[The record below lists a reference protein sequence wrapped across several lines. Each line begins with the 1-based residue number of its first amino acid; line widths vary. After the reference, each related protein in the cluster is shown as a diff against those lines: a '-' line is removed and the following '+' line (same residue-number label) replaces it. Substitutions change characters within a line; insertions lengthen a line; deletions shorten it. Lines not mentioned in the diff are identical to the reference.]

1 MNSFNFRPVGQGLFY
16 TGSLLNGC
24 YNFVYDCGTENN
36 QNLIDKQIK
45 CYQQEIACFSNS
57 KSTLDF
63 VVISHLHKDH
73 YSGLY
78 KLVRNFKVKR
88 IYLPYLNCF
97 TKDALQLHLYYDL
110 FIDNAQSGN
119 QQENLMA
126 LYILINSLYGL
137 NENNSYRENI
147 GEVEYVRR
155 TTAIDYIDKDNIYW
169 QFKFIYN
176 KIDDDKVNEIN
187 DKCRALLNNANC
199 VSMKEFIEQNKYNIS
214 LISQAYRK
222 VFGHGNAL
230 NNTSV
235 LLLHFPVE
243 ERNYLSYC
251 NYNNFEYRRMKYFK
265 HRIRCGGISVRPS
278 NGVTLLTGDMKFN
291 HEIAKELKRNMRD
304 NTLSVLQVP
313 HHGALANWTAL
324 SKYSFNSEIYI
335 IPFGYGNIYGHPAI
349 KVVDDLL
356 AKNHEFHCVTQN
368 QGFVYYID

>member
-45 CYQQEIACFSNS
+45 CYQQEIACFSNP

-63 VVISHLHKDH
+63 VVVSHLHKDH

-78 KLVRNFKVKR
+78 KLVRNFKVKK

-97 TKDALQLHLYYDL
+97 TKDALQLYLYYDL

-119 QQENLMA
+119 QQENLMT

-137 NENNSYRENI
+137 NENNPYREYI
-147 GEVEYVRR
+147 GEVEYVRS
-155 TTAIDYIDKDNIYW
+155 TTVIDYFEKNNIYW
-169 QFKFIYN
+169 QFKFLYN

-187 DKCRALLNNANC
+187 DKCRVLLNNANC
-199 VSMKEFIEQNKYNIS
+199 VSVEEFIEQNKENVS

-222 VFGHGNAL
+222 VFGQGNLL
-230 NNTSV
+230 NNTSL
-235 LLLHFPVE
+235 LLLHYPVE
-243 ERNYLSYC
+243 GRNYLSYF
-251 NYNNFEYRRMKYFK
+251 NYYSYEYRRMIYCN
-265 HRIRCGGISVRPS
+265 HSICCGCISARPS
-278 NGVTLLTGDMKFN
+278 DGVTLLTGDIKFN
-291 HEIAKELKRNMRD
+291 HETANELKRNMRD
-304 NTLSVLQVP
+304 NTVSVLQVP

-324 SKYSFNSEIYI
+324 SKYSINSKIYI
-335 IPFGYGNIYGHPAI
+335 IPFGYGNKYGHPAI
-349 KVVDDLL
+349 KVIDDLL
-356 AKNHEFHCVTQN
+356 AKNYEFHCAAQN
-368 QGFVYYID
+368 QGFVYHID